1 MCWSKTIGFASTV
14 PGRPPKGQVT
24 RLSSRALHSPWGNF
38 ALSIWDRSRREL
50 LWASVAT
57 LLAFA
62 APAHGQGKTLG
73 YVLGQVFSSSGPVG
87 DATITA
93 WHVDT
98 ARTRTAV
105 SGADGRYRFSGLAV
119 GRYAVTGVVGNWQTS
134 TIIAEV
140 NVGEGTVVDLRVE
153 SPRAV
158 DEVVV
163 VRESISPVDVTRSET
178 TRVVTAGDI
187 ERLPI
192 LRDPNAVV
200 LMAPGA
206 VYGDT
211 AFGTGRRDQQYG
223 TGFGYASLGG
233 ASVAENVY
241 YINGMNVTNFR
252 NGLGASTVPFE
263 FYDQFQLKT
272 GGFGAEFGRAT
283 GGVINSVTKRGT
295 NVWDFTI
302 GGYYE
307 PASLRGHVP
316 NVEHPSSWRKYDSV
330 AGFDE
335 KDELDLFVSVGG
347 PAVPDRLLVYGI
359 YDFRSV
365 DERSHSAWGRRYED
379 VDDDGFWGLKL
390 DWLLSDNHR
399 IEYTGFSDDRT
410 VKRTSYAWD
419 ESTGEVGEELR
430 ETDFRRGGVNHIVAY
445 RGYFG
450 TRVAAS
456 VLWGTGEYDL
466 TNASPGDA
474 DCPLAIDS
482 RSRGSRSL
490 GCWTSFI
497 ATGATDEREVAR
509 ADFEWAVGEQH
520 LLSFGLDREVKTS
533 FDLVEFSGGEFFR
546 YIDVIP
552 GTVLR
557 NGGVVPEGVTE
568 ATLYSRFE
576 SGGHFDVIASA
587 YYIEDEWLIAP
598 INATLRLGLR
608 NERFDN
614 RNAEGRTFLRMTD
627 QYAPRIG
634 FAWDA
639 RGDGRSKLIANYG
652 RYHLPVASI
661 ANIRMASS
669 TTYTEEW
676 FVLDG
681 PIAEDGSA
689 PLRTPIGQRTVFAD
703 GSTRDVRTLVDQDL
717 EPMAQDEYILGYEWQ
732 VLSDYVASVTF
743 TYRDLVQGIEDVTL
757 DEALGSRRGFSFRPT
772 YVLANPGR
780 DIRTLYDLDGDGAL
794 DEITLSA
801 EDLRY
806 PSAKRRYKALTLDL
820 KRPWEGEFYIRGA
833 YTLSHSYGNY
843 EGTVRSD
850 TGEDIAGFTTQFD
863 AAGLLDGADG
873 DLPNDRRHM
882 VRIWS
887 VWEFADNWQVST
899 AFEYSS
905 GRPRNAFGYHPTDL
919 HASRRGPVSF
929 FQQGT
934 PAPRGSLGT
943 TSDIR
948 RLDVGLKYTRDA
960 FADGEL
966 TLRLDI
972 FNVFDFD
979 SEVEV
984 DERAD
989 GYWGRQPSPTFGL
1002 PVRFQQPRVV
1012 RIGLQYGF

>member
-1 MCWSKTIGFASTV
+1 MGLLCAVGAS
-14 PGRPPKGQVT
+14 
-24 RLSSRALHSPWGNF
+24 
-38 ALSIWDRSRREL
+38 
-50 LWASVAT
+50 

-62 APAHGQGKTLG
+62 VPTHGQGKTLG
-73 YVLGQVFSSSGPVG
+73 YVLGQVFSSTGPVG
-87 DATITA
+87 DATVTA

-119 GRYAVTGVVGNWQTS
+119 GRYAVTAVVGNWQTS
-134 TIIAEV
+134 TVIAEV

-158 DEVVV
+158 EEVVV

-211 AFGTGRRDQQYG
+211 AFGTGRRGEQYG

-295 NVWDFTI
+295 NEWQFTV

-307 PASLRGHVP
+307 PESLRGHVP
-316 NVEHPSSWRKYDSV
+316 NVEHPGSWRRYDSV

-335 KDELDLFVSVGG
+335 KDEFDLFVSVGG

-365 DERSHSAWGRRYED
+365 DERNHSAYGRLYED

-390 DWLLSDNHR
+390 DWLLTDNHR

-410 VKRTSYAWD
+410 VRRTSYEWD

-430 ETDFRRGGVNHIVAY
+430 ETDFRRGGVNHIFAY

-466 TNASPGDA
+466 TNETPGDA

-482 RSRGSRSL
+482 RSRGFRAL

-497 ATGATDEREVAR
+497 STGATDEREVAR
-509 ADFEWAVGEQH
+509 ADFEWAIGEQH

-546 YIDVIP
+546 YVDVMP

-557 NGGVVPEGVTE
+557 NGGIVPEGVSE
-568 ATLYSRFE
+568 ATLYSEFQ

-661 ANIRMASS
+661 VNIHMASS
-669 TTYTEEW
+669 TLYTEEW

-689 PLRTPIGQRTVFAD
+689 ALRTRIGDRTVFAD
-703 GSTRDVRTLVDQDL
+703 GSARDVRTLVDQDL

-743 TYRDLVQGIEDVTL
+743 TYRDLVQGIEDVTI
-757 DEALGSRRGFSFRPT
+757 DEALGSRSGFSFRST

-780 DIRTLYDLDGDGAL
+780 DIRTFYDLDGDGSL
-794 DEITLSA
+794 DEITLA
-801 EDLRY
+801 AADLRY
-806 PSAKRRYKALTLDL
+806 PSATRRYKALTLDL
-820 KRPWEGEFYIRGA
+820 KRPWEGVFYVRGA

-863 AAGLLDGADG
+863 AAGLLDGAEG

-882 VRIWS
+882 LRIWG
-887 VWEFADNWQVST
+887 VWEFADNWQVSA

-929 FQQGT
+929 FQQGMSV
-934 PAPRGSLGT
+934 PRGSLGT

-948 RLDVGLKYTRDA
+948 RLDIGFKYTRDA
-960 FADGEL
+960 FASGNL

-979 SEVEV
+979 AEAEV

-989 GYWGRQPSPTFGL
+989 GFWGRQPSPTFGL
-1002 PVRFQQPRVV
+1002 PIRFQQPRVV